1 VKYFILC
8 GLLPEVGPAG
18 HRISFGGHIPSGRS
32 DWPATGPLPQEGER
46 LVVRCSSLGRMS
58 VFVHDVFSAHFLVV
72 ARSQENAYRIAAP
85 FRAFATVYLG
95 WAMEEAEIEYLVELS
110 RKPDPEDSTES
121 MALSH
126 VGSGGYEPDDALVA
140 QHLETGWVLA
150 TEQIAA
156 ASSFL
161 DSVLQSDRH
170 VLALRYLERSH
181 YLLSG
186 FMSSSY
192 YHFHYSRDRV
202 SQTPYWRRKMYL
214 ERSSVYDL
222 SFLSAFRALEALLGC
237 GARSLEGRQ
246 ILPGLLRPRS
256 GNRFITSSQ
265 PGVDSGHMVNLFS
278 SSLTRA
284 TLLRPTQ
291 TRVRL
296 SHCTRIRC
304 SSSSDWLHQCCVRQR
319 CLKAAVTN
327 HVGLSGEVG
336 ALNPS
341 TRLRRAGAHS
351 AGGGPLPPPPSPRY
365 RFRARLPR
373 LSAGP
378 SARAV
383 RSSDQP
389 HHGGVPE

>member
-18 HRISFGGHIPSGRS
+18 HRISFGGHIPSGRADRLRFWS

-246 ILPGLLRPRS
+246 ILPGLLS
-256 GNRFITSSQ
+256 LDHEFGT
-265 PGVDSGHMVNLFS
+265 NLATEIWESFHHVFTARRRLWS
-278 SSLTRA
+278 YGELIQQFLDTRNA
-284 TLLRPTQ
+284 
-291 TRVRL
+291 V
-296 SHCTRIRC
+296 
-304 SSSSDWLHQCCVRQR
+304 
-319 CLKAAVTN
+319 AA
-327 HVGLSGEVG
+327 H
-336 ALNPS
+336 ANPS
-341 TRLRRAGAHS
+341 PPFPLYEDQVFELQRLVASMLRETALSEGGRDKSCRAQ
-351 AGGGPLPPPPSPRY
+351 R
-365 RFRARLPR
+365 
-373 LSAGP
+373 
-378 SARAV
+378 
-383 RSSDQP
+383 
-389 HHGGVPE
+389 